1 MKRCQVVPLEIDLN
15 LLRKH
20 QELDITEI
28 EKDLILL
35 EFHLCSIWENLEQ
48 GTLVKWEK
56 VDNVPSDVNTKYLLS
71 SL

>member
-1 MKRCQVVPLEIDLN
+1 MDLN
-15 LLRKH
+15 LLKKN

-56 VDNVPSDVNTKYLLS
+56 LIMFLRM
-71 SL
+71 